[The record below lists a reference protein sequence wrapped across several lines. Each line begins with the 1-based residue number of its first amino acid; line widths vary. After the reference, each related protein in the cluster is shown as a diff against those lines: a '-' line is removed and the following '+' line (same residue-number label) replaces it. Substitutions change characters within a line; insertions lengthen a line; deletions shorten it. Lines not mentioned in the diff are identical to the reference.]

1 MTNAVQ
7 NKSPHRMLARLFGIF
22 FILTFLSFGVGMS
35 LIDSVTSGPDF
46 LTHLQ
51 ANTPTIVTGAML
63 MAVAHTFFNL
73 MLPALM
79 MPVLKPHSQSLAYG
93 YLGTAIAATT
103 ILAIGALML
112 LLLVPLG
119 HQYAI
124 ASTEL
129 ATTSHLETMGAL
141 LTVGGNF
148 AYHMGMAVWA
158 IGGLMFATVLYQSNL
173 IPRLMSVWGLVGY
186 LTLLIGSISEIFG
199 HNDLIEIISVTP
211 GGLFEIC
218 LALWLIFKGFNAV
231 KPAAVAA

>member
-7 NKSPHRMLARLFGIF
+7 NKSPHRMNARLFGIF

-46 LTHLQ
+46 MANLQ
-51 ANTPTIVTGAML
+51 ANTPTIITGAML

-79 MPVLKPHSQSLAYG
+79 MPVLKPHNQILSYG

-119 HQYAI
+119 QEYLAADV
-124 ASTEL
+124 ASHAHFDTL
-129 ATTSHLETMGAL
+129 GAMLTT
-141 LTVGGNF
+141 GGNQ

-158 IGGLMFATVLYQSNL
+158 IGGLMFAMVLYQSKL

-199 HNDLIEIISVTP
+199 HNNLVEIISVTP
-211 GGLFEIC
+211 GGLFEVT
-218 LALWLIFKGFNAV
+218 LSLWLIFKGFNAP
-231 KPAAVAA
+231 KPTAATT